1 MNNRFPPLLGI
12 LFIFL
17 VIILS
22 VWIIPRNSYIPI
34 TPTSL
39 LILSIAF
46 ILIGTYILQDSI
58 KDVRKDFKEKNASI
72 YSQIFNAE
80 HIWGGLIIILCGVVC
95 LYYLIKRHF
104 TL

>member
-1 MNNRFPPLLGI
+1 MNNRFPPILGI

-46 ILIGTYILQDSI
+46 ILIGAYILQDSI

-72 YSQIFNAE
+72 YHQILYARGIF
-80 HIWGGLIIILCGVVC
+80 GGIIVIACGVVC

-104 TL
+104 SL